1 MVIPTFKAKFTDGL
15 CKCQRLDFTEG
26 AARCCP
32 PSSLT
37 SHSYTSHFFLF
48 LFSFDYFRDPHLVGP
63 LPPPLF
69 CIEAFLKAILPL
81 TFLPTDFVFLLSE
94 FFRGHAFFCRRR
106 CKLMLGWVLITLFI
120 QPFVWS
126 CSLTPPPASF
136 LSITLCLSV
145 FLRYF
150 YNLTYFFVKGL
161 LSKQRKEVAE
171 SHLILI
177 RTLFKLFCWVWTLL
191 Y

>member
-1 MVIPTFKAKFTDGL
+1 MSKTRFYWRSSEVLPTFITNLAFIH
-15 CKCQRLDFTEG
+15 
-26 AARCCP
+26 
-32 PSSLT
+32 LT
-37 SHSYTSHFFLF
+37 F
-48 LFSFDYFRDPHLVGP
+48 FSFFFFWLFPWPSPRRTFTASSFR
-63 LPPPLF
+63 
-69 CIEAFLKAILPL
+69 IEAFLKAILPL
-81 TFLPTDFVFLLSE
+81 TFLPTDFFFLLSE

-177 RTLFKLFCWVWTLL
+177 RTLFKLFCCVWTLI